1 MGWYEG
7 ENGMICDW
15 DKDSVLMTSSKS
27 RKNDNDRQKDTDI
40 DIDNDYDSHFEVI
53 FDVIDND
60 VIVNVS
66 LSVDT

>member
-1 MGWYEG
+1 
-7 ENGMICDW
+7 
-15 DKDSVLMTSSKS
+15 MTSSKS

-66 LSVDT
+66 LSVDTEFLK